1 MNRLNGKVALIT
13 GGARGQGEAE
23 ARLFAREGA
32 CVFICD
38 ILEDEGNKLMV
49 DIRAGG
55 GNASFKLFNV
65 AKEDQWARIVSEI
78 ESEAGRLDILINNA
92 GINVRDTLTD
102 TSLKQWNKLL
112 DVNLTGAFLGIQA
125 CAPLMKRHG
134 GGSIVNLGSTAGIM
148 GHPIAAYSSSKW
160 AVRGL
165 TKSAAIEF
173 AGANIRV
180 NAMHPGVVETPML
193 DASSP
198 VFQELKNMT
207 PQGRAA
213 QPEEMAA
220 VALFLA
226 SDDASFITGIDLA
239 VDGGFSELGTYSEVW
254 KRITG

>member
-32 CVFICD
+32 WVFVCD
-38 ILEDEGNKLMV
+38 ILEQQGNTLV
-49 DIRAGG
+49 ADISASGG
-55 GNASFKLFNV
+55 KASFKFLNV
-65 AKEDQWARIVSEI
+65 AEADQWTRVLSEI

-92 GINVRDTLTD
+92 GINVRDTLTN
-102 TSLKQWNKLL
+102 TSLEQWNKLL

-173 AGANIRV
+173 AVANIRV

-198 VFQELKNMT
+198 VFTELKNMT
-207 PQGRAA
+207 PLGRAA

-239 VDGGFSELGTYSEVW
+239 VDGGFSELGTYGEIW